1 MNGIAEPKTKEPG
14 DTPGSFLQRSFMFV
28 LRKPIHRPG
37 YDQSRSYWTMTVRFI
52 LLRIRCTFLTFSTD
66 LSPAVAPG
74 PAGAGANSVLLRQ
87 SGIAVL
93 PSSAAPPG
101 YAAGI
106 PTSGPRQILAGSPS
120 RYLQGD
126 ADAPHQYRRGS
137 DPRGCGTA
145 TR

>member
-1 MNGIAEPKTKEPG
+1 MELLNQKRKSREIHP
-14 DTPGSFLQRSFMFV
+14 V
-28 LRKPIHRPG
+28 LFFSAVLCLFYGNLYTRPG
-37 YDQSRSYWTMTVRFI
+37 YDQSRYYWTMTVRFI

-137 DPRGCGTA
+137 DAGGCGTA